1 MTPVRTTTSPRM
13 CSECAQVQC
22 LEEEDVQIQE
32 IRPPE
37 EQALLWHHL
46 VCPSYTRSK
55 EAPTSGR
62 ILKGR
67 KYFATFLS
75 FNDFLRSY

>member
-1 MTPVRTTTSPRM
+1 MIPVRTTTSPRM
-13 CSECAQVQC
+13 FPELAQVQC
-22 LEEEDVQIQE
+22 LEEEKVQIQE
-32 IRPPE
+32 KRPPE

-46 VCPSYTRSK
+46 VCPSYTQSK

-67 KYFATFLS
+67 KYFATF
-75 FNDFLRSY
+75 